1 MIISDKTR
9 LIIRI
14 FCLLILIGLCILVWY
29 NGKDLKCNQ
38 CIIQFEDTQVDG
50 LTMNKFNVSIEKLY
64 NQFIDNESCPLIYNT
79 EGGFIYNGD

>member
-1 MIISDKTR
+1 MIISDRTR

-14 FCLLILIGLCILVWY
+14 FCLLVLIGLCILVWY

-38 CIIQFEDTQVDG
+38 CTISFENTMVGG

-64 NQFIDNESCPLIYNT
+64 NQFMDNESCPLIYNT
-79 EGGFIYNGD
+79 DGGFIYNGN